1 MVLVLAFMHLMLL
14 VVFITAAVMGLTAL
28 AVVDGLVFLIM
39 FGLWALILERKERPA
54 TALGRQAGRL
64 GGARRVAEAVP
75 PRA

>member
-14 VVFITAAVMGLTAL
+14 VVIIAVAVMGMTAL

-39 FGLWALILERKERPA
+39 FGLWALILEWKKRPA
-54 TALGRQAGRL
+54 TVLGRQAGRL